1 VENNNPIPDDQVR
14 WGSFNTLIED
24 NLGRLKLICEED
36 TGLVGQLYKK
46 SLNIPDAVSPE
57 IYNILNSIDKISN
70 MKDYWSVAGSL
81 LPMGVSA
88 LFHMF
93 KNNDDKNPDYNIP
106 HIVQSGLGLPDK
118 SY

>member
-1 VENNNPIPDDQVR
+1 
-14 WGSFNTLIED
+14 
-24 NLGRLKLICEED
+24 
-36 TGLVGQLYKK
+36 
-46 SLNIPDAVSPE
+46 
-57 IYNILNSIDKISN
+57 